1 MVRRKL
7 LHECDVQTLLR
18 LPTSRDIFW
27 LRDESLEDSANL
39 PPPDV
44 LVAEIIDELRAAL
57 KEFEQLANGLADK
70 PAAEQARPFSLV
82 RRSRQSPAMA
92 VLGSNGTSVDTAG
105 IRPDT
110 TLYQTLA
117 LSAMM
122 MMTEIMKNADTAAS
136 IRSFR
141 MKRCAAS
148 ILATPAGRF
157 PAASVVS

>member
-70 PAAEQARPFSLV
+70 PAAE
-82 RRSRQSPAMA
+82 
-92 VLGSNGTSVDTAG
+92 
-105 IRPDT
+105 
-110 TLYQTLA
+110 
-117 LSAMM
+117 
-122 MMTEIMKNADTAAS
+122 
-136 IRSFR
+136 
-141 MKRCAAS
+141 
-148 ILATPAGRF
+148 
-157 PAASVVS
+157 